1 MKKTTSHIIIRFRRW
16 TRKGY
21 AIFCSLGRSVTIGTL
36 GREVADASLKKQK
49 AGIFN
54 IPASTDQH
62 VFYDDEP
69 EDDLPNGI
77 PANLGLIGFFLP
89 ANETYCS
96 DYNYYIK
103 TNFNNISR
111 KDILYLSGYFF
122 IRYTIYD

>member
-21 AIFCSLGRSVTIGTL
+21 AIFSSLGLSVTIGTL

-49 AGIFN
+49 AEVFI
-54 IPASTDQH
+54 IPERTDQT

-69 EDDLPNGI
+69 KDDLPNGI
-77 PANLGLIGFFLP
+77 PANLGLTGFYLP

-96 DYNYYIK
+96 DYNYYIRTK
-103 TNFNNISR
+103 FNNISR

-122 IRYTIYD
+122 IRYANQ